1 MVHVKLTNVLL
12 FLLIASLWF
21 LAYTFIQLD
30 IDMRNHQIKQE
41 IKALKQELTK
51 KETNKQNDFQ
61 PPELEDNPAIL
72 YNSDYVKPQKVT
84 IPGMPH
90 GNH

>member
-1 MVHVKLTNVLL
+1 MIHIKITNVLL

-21 LAYTFIQLD
+21 LAYTFIQLN

-72 YNSDYVKPQKVT
+72 YHSDYVKSEKVI
-84 IPGMPH
+84 IPGSTN
-90 GNH
+90 GN